1 MTEEKVKALFL
12 LADIKVLK
20 LWKLENKYWPSAY
33 VDMIMANPW
42 WLVKTPLGLIE
53 IGNRKRVVN
62 IDWSDTSIRKVI
74 TEDDVTKDNTMVHAW
89 TDEKIIEYLKAL
101 NKAAR
106 EATNASA
113 DQN

>member
-20 LWKLENKYWPSAY
+20 LWKLENKYWPKAY
-33 VDMIMANPW
+33 TDMIMANPW
-42 WLVKTPLGLIE
+42 WLVKTPIGLIE

-62 IDWSDTSIRKVI
+62 IDWSDTNIRKII
-74 TEDDVTKDNTMVHAW
+74 TEDDVTKDVTMVHAW

-106 EATNASA
+106 EVTNANTN
-113 DQN
+113 QN

>member
-12 LADIKVLK
+12 LAGIQILNM
-20 LWKLENKYWPSAY
+20 WKLENKYWPKAY
-33 VDMIMANPW
+33 VDMIMNNPW

-53 IGNRKRVVN
+53 IGDRKRVTN

-74 TEDDVTKDNTMVHAW
+74 TEDDVTKDDTMVHAW

-101 NKAAR
+101 NKVYK
-106 EATNASA
+106 ETTIASA

>member
-20 LWKLENKYWPSAY
+20 LWKLENKYWPKTY
-33 VDMIMANPW
+33 TDMIMANPW
-42 WLVKTPLGLIE
+42 WLVKTPIGLIE

-62 IDWSDTSIRKVI
+62 IDWSDTNIRKII
-74 TEDDVTKDNTMVHAW
+74 TEDDVTKDVTMVHAW

-106 EATNASA
+106 EVTNANTN
-113 DQN
+113 QN